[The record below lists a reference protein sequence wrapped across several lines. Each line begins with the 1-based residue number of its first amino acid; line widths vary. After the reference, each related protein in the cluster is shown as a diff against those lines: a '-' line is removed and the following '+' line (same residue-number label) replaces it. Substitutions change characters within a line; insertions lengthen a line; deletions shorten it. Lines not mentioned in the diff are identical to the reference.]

1 VNYLITG
8 SVENDGKFTIRF
20 TPRDEEIEIVEH
32 EFDPEKFFAEYRDGW
47 NPAKPKP
54 FSWTAQGQISGL
66 SNADGKFIVGS
77 NGEQG
82 PRIAIIDP
90 RTRTTIGQIRPAA
103 RVNALFYDDE
113 SDILAAALSDRIVL
127 YDKNLVEKLDIPISA
142 DEPISVAAA
151 GDKLLVTCNRG
162 KVFVFDTKT
171 GSPVALPQPFN
182 TKGQPAR
189 AAVSPDKTLFGIC
202 AGDKAYIFPTT
213 NLRLKQTIT
222 GDSPFNDIAFGAD
235 DHVLLATEFGTEE
248 YAGETLLR
256 TIAEGERANAVGFSA
271 NGILSLIGGER
282 LRLYKDSMRV
292 FTLYEKNE
300 MGTTSEEI
308 NRVAWGPSHI
318 AAAHG
323 SSLEIYENVPE
334 PNATLIVTNEASYP
348 ASFTFDTDAPIEIAP
363 NASHNYKVVI
373 PNAQKRVSMSV
384 DEWRAELRLTSSSVI
399 LKPGDNQI
407 IKIRDITD
415 PKAVLAEENRIEVI
429 SLAVT
434 KDAIIAA
441 YTPVARGKSS
451 IASSAVLYLDKTG
464 QPYFLRPHTGRAVGV
479 ASNNG
484 YIATAGTDKKVNT
497 YADRQFKSVITLG
510 SSPIGIDIDDENR
523 LLIIYE
529 DGVSIIGDIAGAAE
543 KPPKVESVVWKNH
556 EVTAEAWRLSRG
568 NTAAPL
574 EARLPNGKTIAAS
587 DSIRFKDGD
596 REVASFALFS
606 SMEWAL
612 VTKLGQYIGSP
623 LESNHL
629 TINAGPKTTRG
640 FTNRDVNLHDP
651 VRVKRVLVEFNR

>member
-32 EFDPEKFFAEYRDGW
+32 EFEPEKLFAEYRDGW
-47 NPAKPKP
+47 KPGPKP
-54 FSWTAQGQISGL
+54 RSFSWTAQGQISGL

-82 PRIAIIDP
+82 PRITIIDP
-90 RTRTTIGQIRPAA
+90 RTRTTIGQITPAA

-113 SDILAAALSDRIVL
+113 ANLLVAALSDRIVL

-142 DEPISVAAA
+142 DEPISVAVAA
-151 GDKLLVTCNRG
+151 GKILVTCRRG
-162 KVFVFDTKT
+162 SVLVFDKT
-171 GSPVALPQPFN
+171 GSPIALPQPFN
-182 TKGQPAR
+182 TRGQPAR
-189 AAVSPDKTLFGIC
+189 AAVSADKTLFGIC
-202 AGDKAYIFPTT
+202 AGDRAYIFPTT
-213 NLRLKQTIT
+213 SLRLKQAIT

-235 DHVLLATEFGTEE
+235 GHVLLATEFGTEE
-248 YAGETLLR
+248 FAGETLLR

-282 LRLYKDSMRV
+282 LRMYKDGMRV
-292 FTLYEKNE
+292 FTLYENKDP
-300 MGTTSEEI
+300 GAHEEI
-308 NRVAWGPSHI
+308 SHISHSPAYI

-323 SSLEIYENVPE
+323 NSLEIWDSVPE
-334 PNATLIVTNEASYP
+334 PNATLTVTNEASYP

-363 NASHNYKVVI
+363 NASHQYKVII
-373 PNAQKRVSMSV
+373 PSAQKRVNINI
-384 DEWRAELRLTSSSVI
+384 DERRADIRLNNSSVT
-399 LKPGDNQI
+399 LKPGDNQTVR
-407 IKIRDITD
+407 IRDITD

-441 YTPVARGKSS
+441 YTPVVRGKSS
-451 IASSAVLYLDKTG
+451 VASAPVVFLDKTTG
-464 QPYFLRPHTGRAVGV
+464 QLSFLRPHTGRAVGV

-484 YIATAGTDKKVNT
+484 YIATAGTDKKVNI
-497 YADRQFKSVITLG
+497 YDDGQFKSVITLG

-529 DGVSIIGDIAGAAE
+529 DGVSIIGIAGAAE
-543 KPPKVESVVWKNH
+543 KPPKVESVVWKNR

-587 DSIRFKDGD
+587 NYISFKDGD
-596 REVASFALFS
+596 REVASFSLFS

-612 VTKLGQYIGSP
+612 VTNLGQYIGSP
-623 LESNHL
+623 LASNHL
-629 TINAGPKTTRG
+629 TITAGKTTRG
-640 FTNRDVNLHDP
+640 FTNRDMNLHDP